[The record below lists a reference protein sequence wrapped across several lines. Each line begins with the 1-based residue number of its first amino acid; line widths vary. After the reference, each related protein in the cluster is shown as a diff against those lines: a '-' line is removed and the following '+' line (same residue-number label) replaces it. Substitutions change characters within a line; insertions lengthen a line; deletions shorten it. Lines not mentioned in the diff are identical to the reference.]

1 MFLIR
6 SNNMY
11 LIWVIIIKKEN
22 NGEYPIY
29 CGMFGPFNFFTSI
42 IHP

>member
-6 SNNMY
+6 SMNMY
-11 LIWVIIIKKEN
+11 LIWVIMIKKEN

-29 CGMFGPFNFFTSI
+29 CLALSI
-42 IHP
+42 FLL